1 MRPRSRTILV
11 IALIAF
17 ALLAASGSILPRVM
31 DAAYPRIKAETAAF
45 DASTVTD
52 GSYEGSAFLLPVS
65 VRVKVTVAGG
75 RIASIELLRHFN
87 GQGKP
92 AEAMPGRVIE
102 AQSLNVDA
110 ISGATHSSL
119 VMLEAIRDALSKG
132 AKR

>member
-1 MRPRSRTILV
+1 MKHRRLAVVTL
-11 IALIAF
+11 IAL
-17 ALLAASGSILPRVM
+17 ALLAATGSILPRVM
-31 DAAYPRIKAETAAF
+31 DAAYPRIKARAAAF
-45 DASTVTD
+45 DASAVAD

-92 AEAMPGRVIE
+92 AEAMLGRVLE
-102 AQSLNVDA
+102 AQSLSVDA
-110 ISGATHSSL
+110 VSGATHSSL
-119 VMLEAIRDALSKG
+119 VILEALRDALSKG